1 MVIRVDKLVR
11 MGQMASDSSLNA
23 AMVAGVMVHAAS
35 LLLDSR
41 TRRLSTL
48 NRHRRSIH
56 TENPGVQQR
65 QPRAKMKKLAKN
77 VSKKLLTLFIR
88 SFARLA
94 VSLLLRPPLVCP

>member
-1 MVIRVDKLVR
+1 
-11 MGQMASDSSLNA
+11 MASDSSLNA

-65 QPRAKMKKLAKN
+65 QPRAKMKKTR
-77 VSKKLLTLFIR
+77 KKRQQKIADSRSFLH

-94 VSLLLRPPLVCP
+94 VSLLLRPPLVCS